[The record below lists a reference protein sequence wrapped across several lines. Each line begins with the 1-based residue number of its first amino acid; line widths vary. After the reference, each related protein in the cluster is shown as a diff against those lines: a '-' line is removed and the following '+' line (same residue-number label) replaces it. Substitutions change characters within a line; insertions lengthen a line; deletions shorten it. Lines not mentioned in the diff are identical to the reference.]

1 MFLKHLHFYYFIQ
14 AYMWTGSGQNEF
26 QNLLNSLRRNKI
38 KKELMNKITAAVQNA
53 TLSSNQQ

>member
-1 MFLKHLHFYYFIQ
+1 
-14 AYMWTGSGQNEF
+14 MWTGSGQNEF